1 MSQNAEEVTIRGRRY
16 VNPPLRAL
24 LDLHDELLAEHGGA
38 PGLRDAGAL
47 ESSLARPYQLTASG
61 NDTLTIFDL
70 AAALCASICRN
81 HPFVDGNK
89 RAAFVTLGVTLGL
102 NGFELDT
109 TEREAADRILTLAAG
124 TQSEAEFRDWVADHS
139 YCIEDGS

>member
-1 MSQNAEEVTIRGRRY
+1 MSQIVEEATIQGRPY

-38 PGLRDAGAL
+38 PGLRDAGTL
-47 ESSLARPYQLTASG
+47 ESSLARPYQLIAYG
-61 NDTLTIFDL
+61 DDTLTIFDL

-81 HPFVDGNK
+81 HPFIDGNK
-89 RAAFVTLGVTLGL
+89 RAAFVALGVTLGL

-139 YCIEDGS
+139 YPVEDDA

>member
-1 MSQNAEEVTIRGRRY
+1 M
-16 VNPPLRAL
+16 RAL
-24 LDLHDELLAEHGGA
+24 LDLHGELLAEHGGA

-47 ESSLARPYQLTASG
+47 ESSLARPYQLIAYG
-61 NDTLTIFDL
+61 DDTLTIFDL

-89 RAAFVTLGVTLGL
+89 RAAFVALGVTLGL

-109 TEREAADRILTLAAG
+109 TEREAADKILTLAAG
-124 TQSEAEFRDWVADHS
+124 SQSEAEFRDWVADHS
-139 YCIEDGS
+139 YVIEDDT

>member
-1 MSQNAEEVTIRGRRY
+1 MSQNVEDATIKGRRY
-16 VNPPLRAL
+16 VNLPLRAL

-47 ESSLARPYQLTASG
+47 ESSLARPYQLIAYG
-61 NDTLTIFDL
+61 DDTLTIFDL

-89 RAAFVTLGVTLGL
+89 RAAFVALGVTLGL

-139 YCIEDGS
+139 YSIDDDS

>member
-1 MSQNAEEVTIRGRRY
+1 MSQTVEEAAIQGRRY
-16 VNPPLRAL
+16 INPPLRAL

-47 ESSLARPYQLTASG
+47 ESSLARPYQLIAYG
-61 NDTLTIFDL
+61 DDTLTIFDL

-89 RAAFVTLGVTLGL
+89 RAAFVALGVTLGL

-124 TQSEAEFRDWVADHS
+124 TQSETEFRNWVADYS
-139 YCIEDGS
+139 YAMEDDA

>member
-1 MSQNAEEVTIRGRRY
+1 MSQNAKEAAIQGRRY

-47 ESSLARPYQLTASG
+47 ESSLARPYQLIAYSD
-61 NDTLTIFDL
+61 DTLTIFDL

-89 RAAFVTLGVTLGL
+89 RAAFVALGVALGL
-102 NGFELDT
+102 NGFELDA

-124 TQSEAEFRDWVADHS
+124 TQSETEFRNWVANHS
-139 YCIEDGS
+139 YAIEEDA

>member
-1 MSQNAEEVTIRGRRY
+1 MSQAVEEAAIQGRRY
-16 VNPPLRAL
+16 INPPLRAL

-47 ESSLARPYQLTASG
+47 ESSLARPYQLIAYG
-61 NDTLTIFDL
+61 DDTLTIFDL

-89 RAAFVTLGVTLGL
+89 RAAFVALGVTLGL

-139 YCIEDGS
+139 YAIEDDT

>member
-1 MSQNAEEVTIRGRRY
+1 MSQNVEEATIRGRRY
-16 VNPPLRAL
+16 INPPLRAL

-38 PGLRDAGAL
+38 PGLRDAGAV
-47 ESSLARPYQLTASG
+47 ESSLARPYQLIAYGDETS
-61 NDTLTIFDL
+61 TIFDL

-89 RAAFVTLGVTLGL
+89 RAAFVALGVTLGL

-139 YCIEDGS
+139 YSIKDDS

>member
-1 MSQNAEEVTIRGRRY
+1 VIQTVEEATIQGRRY
-16 VNPPLRAL
+16 INPPLRAL
-24 LDLHDELLAEHGGA
+24 LDPHDELLAEHGGA

-47 ESSLARPYQLTASG
+47 ESSLARPYQLIAYG
-61 NDTLTIFDL
+61 DDTLTIFDL

-81 HPFVDGNK
+81 HPFIDGNK
-89 RAAFVTLGVTLGL
+89 RAAFVALGVTLGL

-139 YCIEDGS
+139 YPVEDDA

>member
-1 MSQNAEEVTIRGRRY
+1 MSQNVEEATIRGRRY
-16 VNPPLRAL
+16 INPPLRAL

-47 ESSLARPYQLTASG
+47 ESSLARPYQLIAYG
-61 NDTLTIFDL
+61 DDTLTIFDL

-81 HPFVDGNK
+81 HLFVDGNK
-89 RAAFVTLGVTLGL
+89 RAAFVALGVTLGL

-109 TEREAADRILTLAAG
+109 TEREAANRILTLAAG

-139 YCIEDGS
+139 YSIEDDS

>member
-1 MSQNAEEVTIRGRRY
+1 MSQTVEEATIQGRRY
-16 VNPPLRAL
+16 INPPLRAL

-47 ESSLARPYQLTASG
+47 ELSLARPYQLIAYG
-61 NDTLTIFDL
+61 DATLTIFDL

-89 RAAFVTLGVTLGL
+89 RAAFVALGVALGL
-102 NGFELDT
+102 NGFELDA

-124 TQSEAEFRDWVADHS
+124 TQSE
-139 YCIEDGS
+139 DGVPRLGG